1 MDMKK
6 WLVWGL
12 GLVCIAL
19 AVLLCS
25 ANVTMG
31 QEVTATITGT
41 ATDPSGAAIAG
52 AKVTAKSV
60 ERGIT
65 YTAET
70 NESGLYRISQLP
82 VGSYELKVEKTGF
95 ASVAY
100 PAFVVTLNQVARIDV
115 TLKVGQVSQ
124 TIEVTSAVPVLK
136 TESTQVDTIID
147 AATNDNL
154 PLASRNY
161 VQLTL
166 LAPGSVSTDPSS
178 FSSGNNTGGYGARP
192 LINGNREQ
200 ANNFL
205 LDGMDNN
212 QVSDNLLGYTPSP
225 DAIEEFNLITNNAP
239 AEFGNFMGGIV
250 SAAIKSGTNSFHGDV
265 WEFFR
270 NDKLNANSWSN
281 NFHTTNGVW
290 DPLPKAKLRW
300 NMFGATLGGPI
311 LKNKLFFF
319 ADYQGQRFDIPSSTS
334 AFTVYTAAEQHGDFS
349 ALCAGG
355 FNGSGVCNSTTGA
368 NVQLY
373 NPCAANTGFNG
384 VNCTPAAS
392 RQPFAFNQIC
402 GIAVAVGTPCP
413 AANSM
418 ISPVAAALFASALY
432 PKAIGTSLQNNALNT
447 SVSAFNVDQ
456 GDLKVDYKA
465 TDKDSISGRYTRAY
479 QNNPSTS
486 SQPLLGN
493 GFSTTPIYNIVGDWA
508 RVIRPNLLN
517 DARFGWSH
525 VTLNSGNSFDS
536 SVGAFGNTIG
546 IGNGNPSG
554 VNGLLALNFSNSAL
568 TNLGQAEQTQSFD
581 DHVWQAEDSVTWTRG
596 VHNFKFGGQYFRQ
609 IIKTFY
615 AGNNGELGLM
625 DFDGRF
631 TSNVIGSGGSGAGDG
646 GADFFLGF
654 PFQYGRG
661 ISTGQTW
668 QQWSNIFAFYG
679 QDTWRVSA
687 HLTLNL
693 GLRYEAHSPWE
704 ETNNHQANYN
714 FATGNIDLA
723 GQGRAS
729 RALYNGFYG
738 GKDFQPR
745 VGFAYTPGGRF
756 AHTVV
761 RGAFTVS
768 SYLEGT
774 GTNLRLPLNAPFSPS
789 EINAIYNN
797 TALPATTTKDGIATT
812 AAGQSCAAP
821 AFACYAGAFLRV
833 WDPKVQPAID
843 DQWNLT
849 IQHQFWGDT
858 TFQIGYVGQRA
869 VHLMV
874 PFDYAQRV
882 LLPNSSCGTPPC
894 TAPSPFFA
902 QNPTLYNVLGNGGPG
917 ATVSGTQSNGTMGY
931 NSLQAVLQKQMTHG
945 LQYQVSYTFSKCM
958 SDSTG
963 YYGAWNNAS
972 SASAYWQNV
981 YDSKAEWAPCYYDAT
996 HVISAYAIY
1005 ELPFG
1010 KGKKFGGE
1018 NKVINA
1024 VIGGWQV
1031 SPIISWRTGW
1041 PLPIFGADESGTFGR
1056 GPRADCISLP
1066 STGNTPINQTNFPDT
1081 GGIQWFTNN
1090 NNFVNPS
1097 VGTFGN
1103 CAPQLAGL
1111 RTPHFSDIDLGLQKN
1126 FQMTERFRLQFR
1138 TDFVN
1143 AFNHV
1148 QLNVPGTGIGANM
1161 GQINGAQPSRNIQLA
1176 LKLYY

>member
-1 MDMKK
+1 MKK

-31 QEVTATITGT
+31 QEITATITGT

-52 AKVTAKSV
+52 AKVAAKSV

-82 VGSYELKVEKTGF
+82 VGSYELRVEKTGF
-95 ASVAY
+95 ASLAY

-124 TIEVTSAVPVLK
+124 SIEVTSGVPVLK

-147 AATNDNL
+147 ANTNDNL

-250 SAAIKSGTNSFHGDV
+250 SAAIKSGSNSFHGDA

-300 NMFGATLGGPI
+300 NMFGATLGGPV

-319 ADYQGQRFDIPSSTS
+319 ADYQGQRFDVPSSTS
-334 AFTVYTAAEQHGDFS
+334 SFTVYTAAERQGDFS
-349 ALCAGG
+349 ALCTGG
-355 FNGSGVCNSTTGA
+355 FSGTGVCNSTTGA

-384 VNCTPAAS
+384 VKCTQAAS
-392 RQPFAFNQIC
+392 RQPFAFNQVC
-402 GIAVAVGTPCP
+402 GIAVAVGSPCP
-413 AANSM
+413 AADSM
-418 ISPVAAALFASALY
+418 ISPVAAALFASSLY

-486 SQPLLGN
+486 SQPLFGN

-546 IGNGNPSG
+546 IGNGNPTG
-554 VNGLLALNFSNSAL
+554 VNGLLALNFTNSAL

-596 VHNFKFGGQYFRQ
+596 VHNFKTRKRK
-609 IIKTFY
+609 IK
-615 AGNNGELGLM
+615 L
-625 DFDGRF
+625 
-631 TSNVIGSGGSGAGDG
+631 
-646 GADFFLGF
+646 
-654 PFQYGRG
+654 
-661 ISTGQTW
+661 
-668 QQWSNIFAFYG
+668 
-679 QDTWRVSA
+679 
-687 HLTLNL
+687 
-693 GLRYEAHSPWE
+693 
-704 ETNNHQANYN
+704 
-714 FATGNIDLA
+714 
-723 GQGRAS
+723 
-729 RALYNGFYG
+729 
-738 GKDFQPR
+738 
-745 VGFAYTPGGRF
+745 
-756 AHTVV
+756 
-761 RGAFTVS
+761 
-768 SYLEGT
+768 
-774 GTNLRLPLNAPFSPS
+774 
-789 EINAIYNN
+789 
-797 TALPATTTKDGIATT
+797 
-812 AAGQSCAAP
+812 
-821 AFACYAGAFLRV
+821 
-833 WDPKVQPAID
+833 
-843 DQWNLT
+843 
-849 IQHQFWGDT
+849 
-858 TFQIGYVGQRA
+858 
-869 VHLMV
+869 
-874 PFDYAQRV
+874 
-882 LLPNSSCGTPPC
+882 
-894 TAPSPFFA
+894 
-902 QNPTLYNVLGNGGPG
+902 
-917 ATVSGTQSNGTMGY
+917 
-931 NSLQAVLQKQMTHG
+931 
-945 LQYQVSYTFSKCM
+945 
-958 SDSTG
+958 
-963 YYGAWNNAS
+963 
-972 SASAYWQNV
+972 
-981 YDSKAEWAPCYYDAT
+981 
-996 HVISAYAIY
+996 
-1005 ELPFG
+1005 
-1010 KGKKFGGE
+1010 
-1018 NKVINA
+1018 
-1024 VIGGWQV
+1024 
-1031 SPIISWRTGW
+1031 
-1041 PLPIFGADESGTFGR
+1041 
-1056 GPRADCISLP
+1056 
-1066 STGNTPINQTNFPDT
+1066 
-1081 GGIQWFTNN
+1081 
-1090 NNFVNPS
+1090 
-1097 VGTFGN
+1097 
-1103 CAPQLAGL
+1103 
-1111 RTPHFSDIDLGLQKN
+1111 
-1126 FQMTERFRLQFR
+1126 
-1138 TDFVN
+1138 
-1143 AFNHV
+1143 
-1148 QLNVPGTGIGANM
+1148 
-1161 GQINGAQPSRNIQLA
+1161 
-1176 LKLYY
+1176 